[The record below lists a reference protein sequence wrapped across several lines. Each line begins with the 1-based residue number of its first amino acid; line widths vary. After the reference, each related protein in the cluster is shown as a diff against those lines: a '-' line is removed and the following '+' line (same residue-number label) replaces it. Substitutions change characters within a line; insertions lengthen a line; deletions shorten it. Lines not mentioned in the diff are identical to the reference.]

1 MDVKKYE
8 VLDETGCVI
17 ATGMSLITALM
28 VMEALWKVLSGA
40 YRADVKRAG

>member
-28 VMEALWKVLSGA
+28 VMEHSVESII
-40 YRADVKRAG
+40 RSV